1 VRPQVQPTEFRPRF
15 NAAKGVETVDAV
27 ARESAPLLDYRA
39 LSEKDIREE
48 LAKVESARANL
59 GEVNPLAPREYS
71 ERSQRLAFLQKQE
84 QDLQL
89 AAADMQAMLEKLEA
103 QTREQFAAALKH
115 IEAKFNELFVR
126 LFGGGYA
133 RFRLTDPEDLTSSGV
148 EIEVQLPNGR
158 RQNLKALSGGERSL
172 LFIALF
178 IAVHMVRPGSFC
190 VLDEVDA
197 ALDDINVARLLRLL
211 QELSQQEQFVVIT
224 HNKHTMKVMQR
235 LVGVVTQPRGISRV
249 LEVTL
254 KQAESYVG
262 SEAQ

>member
-1 VRPQVQPTEFRPRF
+1 
-15 NAAKGVETVDAV
+15 
-27 ARESAPLLDYRA
+27 
-39 LSEKDIREE
+39 
-48 LAKVESARANL
+48 
-59 GEVNPLAPREYS
+59 
-71 ERSQRLAFLQKQE
+71 
-84 QDLQL
+84 
-89 AAADMQAMLEKLEA
+89 
-103 QTREQFAAALKH
+103 
-115 IEAKFNELFVR
+115 
-126 LFGGGYA
+126 
-133 RFRLTDPEDLTSSGV
+133 
-148 EIEVQLPNGR
+148 
-158 RQNLKALSGGERSL
+158 
-172 LFIALF
+172 
-178 IAVHMVRPGSFC
+178 